1 MLGCAEVPAYSRQ
14 PHAKI
19 RVARIEG
26 VQVLDFTPEWDYT
39 AGGTKLLLT
48 GSVLPG
54 ARTEAHTRPLYI
66 KFDQTEVPVPRFV
79 LLVDSCYRAVH
90 PHHVQVAAA
99 TAPTQQSVVG
109 PTVMCVVLS

>member
-1 MLGCAEVPAYSRQ
+1 MRCLDVLICLSPYFRQ
-14 PHAKI
+14 GHARI

-66 KFDQTEVPVPRFV
+66 KFDQTQV
-79 LLVDSCYRAVH
+79 LLSPVTWGSLALPLV
-90 PHHVQVAAA
+90 
-99 TAPTQQSVVG
+99 
-109 PTVMCVVLS
+109 